1 MHENPTRNYTRR
13 AVLRSLAGGS
23 LILPGILSELLAAG
37 ELSSSSTD
45 PLAPKP
51 PHFPTRAKQVIFI
64 YLAGGLSQL
73 DTFDPKPK
81 LYELHGKEIEVPG
94 GQGKK
99 LRVLKPFWEF
109 KPRGQCGTQI
119 SELLPNIAQCADDLC
134 VIRSCQT
141 DHRDHTQATLGIH
154 TGSVMFTR
162 PSIGSWVSY
171 GLGTLNRNLPS
182 FVVLAPYL
190 PLGGGEQVWGSD
202 FLPAAHQGTRV
213 MTGPDPIPNI
223 KRSMPPEA
231 QEVEKALLESYN
243 RRHLLARGDN
253 PTLAGRMKTF
263 ETAFGMQSEAPETFD
278 LTKES
283 DATLQLYGVKRGQTA
298 GFGWMCL
305 VARRM
310 AQKGVR
316 FIELIE
322 RGAGMY
328 DHWDSHENMM
338 DHVGRARSA
347 DQPIAALL
355 KDLKALGML
364 EETLVVLTTEFGRP
378 PFEDGSKGAG
388 RSHQT
393 TAFTSCLA
401 GGGVKGG
408 MTYGGTDELGLGVVE
423 NPVHVHDF
431 HATILH
437 LMGLD
442 HERLTYR
449 HLGRDF
455 RLTDVRGR
463 VVKQVIA

>member
-1 MHENPTRNYTRR
+1 MNVTRR
-13 AVLRSLAGGS
+13 CALRSLAGGS
-23 LILPGILSELLAAG
+23 LILPGLVRELLAD
-37 ELSSSSTD
+37 EET
-45 PLAPKP
+45 PKV
-51 PHFPTRAKQVIFI
+51 PHFPPRAKQVIFI

-73 DTFDPKPK
+73 DTFDRKPK

-94 GQGKK
+94 AQGKK
-99 LRVLKPFWEF
+99 LRVLKPFWDF
-109 KPRGQCGTQI
+109 KPRGKCGMEI
-119 SELLPNIAQCADDLC
+119 SDLLPNLAQCADDLC
-134 VIRSCQT
+134 VIRSLQT

-154 TGSVMFTR
+154 TGSVQFTR

-182 FVVLAPYL
+182 FMVLAPYL

-213 MTGPDPIPNI
+213 LTGPNPVPNLQ
-223 KRSMPPEA
+223 RTLPADA
-231 QEVEKALLESYN
+231 QEAELGLLESYN
-243 RRHLLARGDN
+243 RRHFRDRDEN
-253 PTLAGRMKTF
+253 PTLAARMKTF
-263 ETAFGMQSEAPETFD
+263 ETAFGMQREAPDAFD
-278 LTKES
+278 LGKES
-283 DATLQLYGVKRGQTA
+283 DATLALYGVKRGQTS

-305 VARRM
+305 VARRL

-322 RGAGMY
+322 RGGGMY
-328 DHWDSHENMM
+328 EHWDSHENMQ
-338 DHVGRARSA
+338 DHVVRARSA

-355 KDLKALGML
+355 RDLKATGML
-364 EETLVVLTTEFGRP
+364 EETLVVVTTEFGRP

-393 TAFTSCLA
+393 TAFASVLA
-401 GGGVKGG
+401 GGGVKAGF
-408 MTYGGTDELGLGVVE
+408 TYGATDELGLRAVE
-423 NPVHVHDF
+423 KPVHVNDF

-442 HERLTYR
+442 HEKLTYR

-455 RLTDVRGR
+455 RLTDVRGT
-463 VVKQVIA
+463 VVTPLLA